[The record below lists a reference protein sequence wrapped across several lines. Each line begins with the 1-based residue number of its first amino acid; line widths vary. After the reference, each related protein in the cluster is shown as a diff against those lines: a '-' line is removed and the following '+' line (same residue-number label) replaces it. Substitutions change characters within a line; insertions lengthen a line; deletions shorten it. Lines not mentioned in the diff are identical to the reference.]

1 MGADRAIRPAD
12 DRPYAALIFLNA
24 TLSEM
29 QMARVTTSQTGA
41 TKTALTKMTAA
52 AAVAA
57 YAANPAMTPVIIA
70 DTPANVRTYLDS
82 LQILAV
88 AGKIASISLSGSG
101 TMTITGK
108 QFIADQTVLAFLPTT
123 GSLVVTGVTAAN
135 AADVQ
140 GSVLV
145 KTFTI
150 TDSSANVSAALD
162 ALNADTKL
170 TVVRLTDTRPLTMS
184 YNQFVTNKAILGK
197 LPTGTKYSVSAVGAE
212 AAQTMQATSA
222 VAAFSVLD
230 SVADVVAAS
239 AALLAATK
247 LTSITVSDTAAQI
260 AANLGALAGFAKLA
274 AIVVTDTS
282 VLTVTAGQYHTYRAL
297 LDKLPVSET
306 LTVTG
311 VSANEATTI
320 AADAKVTSLTVSDTL
335 ANIGLALDALEV
347 LAATGELKSIAVT
360 DTGQSLTLSAE
371 QYAADSHAIA
381 LLTGSFSV
389 QQQAPAREPMP
400 AVTVKPPVF
409 NLIWDESVDLAPVG
423 FREAV
428 QYAANFFDSL
438 ITSPITVNVEI
449 GYGEVRDVAMQAGN
463 IGEAQINTALMR
475 GFTDYKAALAAHNTS
490 ADIQT
495 ALNAMT
501 NPGTGKSIFVAG
513 AQAKAL
519 GLLAADAPALDAAVG
534 FMADPNRTLFT
545 YDPNNRAVDG
555 KYDFIG
561 LVQHELSHALG
572 RLSYTWT
579 TTGFDLYRYAAPSVR
594 AVAGSTASYFSI
606 DGGATNLAAF
616 STTGHYDDWSSTMGN
631 DALNAYARSG
641 VQNNFSETD
650 VRLLNVLGYAIST
663 PPVASSGGVA
673 LTDATIPASVGLQPS
688 GAGFIAESWFP
699 DVGSWQSAGLP
710 SGSEPDLGGWMG
722 AFGGDAGV
730 LDGMVPVAAQEPPG
744 MANPA
749 YFACGNGD
757 GPVLPGLRAVDFDR
771 G

>member
-1 MGADRAIRPAD
+1 
-12 DRPYAALIFLNA
+12 
-24 TLSEM
+24 
-29 QMARVTTSQTGA
+29 MARVTTSQTSA
-41 TKTALTKMTAA
+41 TKTAPTKMTAA

-57 YAANPAMTPVIIA
+57 YAANPAMTPVTIS
-70 DTPANVRTYLDS
+70 DTAANVRTYLDS

-88 AGKIASISLSGSG
+88 AGKIASISLSGAG
-101 TMTITGK
+101 TMTVTAS
-108 QFIADQTVLAFLPTT
+108 QFVANQAALTLLTTT
-123 GSLVVTGVTAAN
+123 GSLTVTGVMAAN
-135 AADVQ
+135 AVGVQ
-140 GSVLV
+140 GSALV

-162 ALNADTKL
+162 ALNACTKL
-170 TVVRLTDTRPLTMS
+170 TVVRLTDTRPLTMTH
-184 YNQFVTNKAILGK
+184 NQFLANKAILGK
-197 LPTGTKYSVSAVGAE
+197 LPIETKYSISAVGAE
-212 AAQTMQATSA
+212 AAQTIQATSA
-222 VAAFSVLD
+222 VASFSVLD
-230 SVADVVAAS
+230 NVADVVAE
-239 AALLAATK
+239 AAVLRAATK

-260 AANLGALAGFAKLA
+260 VANLGALAGVSKLA
-274 AIVVTDTS
+274 AIIVIDTRALS
-282 VLTVTAGQYHTYRAL
+282 VTADQYRMYRAL
-297 LDKLPVSET
+297 LEKLPASDT

-311 VSANEATTI
+311 VSAAEAATI
-320 AADAKVTSLTVSDTL
+320 AADARVTSLTVSDTL
-335 ANIGLALDALEV
+335 ANIGKALDALEM
-347 LAATGELKSIAVT
+347 LAATGELTSIVVT
-360 DTGQSLTLSAE
+360 DSGQSLTLSAE
-371 QYAADSHAIA
+371 QYTADAHAIA

-389 QQQAPAREPMP
+389 LQPQAPEPVLEVK
-400 AVTVKPPVF
+400 AKPPVF

-428 QYAANFFDSL
+428 QYAAQFFDNL

-463 IGEAQINTALMR
+463 IGEAHINTALQR
-475 GFTDYKAALAAHNTS
+475 SFADYKAALAEHNTS
-490 ADIQT
+490 ADIQS
-495 ALNAMT
+495 ALNTMT

-534 FMADPNRTLFT
+534 FRTDPNRTLFT

-594 AVAGSTASYFSI
+594 VAAGPTPAYFSI

-616 STTGHYDDWSSTMGN
+616 STTGHYEDWSSTMGN
-631 DALNAYARSG
+631 DALNAYQRSG
-641 VQNNFSETD
+641 VQNSFSETD

-663 PPVASSGGVA
+663 PPAATSGGVA

-688 GAGFIAESWFP
+688 GAGFIAESSFP
-699 DVGSWQSAGLP
+699 DVGAWQSAGLP
-710 SGSEPDLGGWMG
+710 SGSEPDLGGWLG

-730 LDGMVPVAAQEPPG
+730 LDGMVPVATQELPG
-744 MANPA
+744 VTNPA

-757 GPVLPGLRAVDFDR
+757 GPVLPSLRAVDFDR

>member
-1 MGADRAIRPAD
+1 
-12 DRPYAALIFLNA
+12 
-24 TLSEM
+24 
-29 QMARVTTSQTGA
+29 MARVTTSQTGTTRTA
-41 TKTALTKMTAA
+41 PTKLTAA

-57 YAANPAMTPVIIA
+57 YAANPAMVPVIVA

-88 AGKIASISLSGSG
+88 AGKIASIALSGGG
-101 TMTITGK
+101 TMTITAS
-108 QFIADQTVLAFLPTT
+108 QFIADQTVLAFLPTI
-123 GSLVVTGVTAAN
+123 GCLVVTGVTAAN

-170 TVVRLTDTRPLTMS
+170 TVVRLTDARPLAMS
-184 YNQFVTNKAILGK
+184 YNQFLTDKAILGK
-197 LPTGTKYSVSAVGAE
+197 LPTTTKYSLSMVGAE
-212 AAQTMQATSA
+212 AVQTIQATA
-222 VAAFSVLD
+222 TVASFSVFD
-230 SVADVVAAS
+230 CAADVVTAA

-247 LTSITVSDTAAQI
+247 LTSITVSDTAAQV
-260 AANLGALAGFAKLA
+260 AASLGALSGISRLT
-274 AIVVTDTS
+274 AIVVTDTTALS
-282 VLTVTAGQYHTYRAL
+282 VTAAQYQLYRAT
-297 LDKLPVSET
+297 LDKLAVSET

-311 VSANEATTI
+311 VSAAEATTI
-320 AADAKVTSLTVSDTL
+320 AADVKVTSLTVSDTL

-360 DTGQSLTLSAE
+360 DTGQSLTLSAT
-371 QYAADSHAIA
+371 QYAADAHAIA
-381 LLTGSFSV
+381 LLSGSFSV
-389 QQQAPAREPMP
+389 QQQPAPMP
-400 AVTVKPPVF
+400 VAMVKPPVF

-428 QYAANFFDSL
+428 QYAAHFFDSL

-463 IGEAQINTALMR
+463 IGETQINTGLMR
-475 GFTDYKAALAAHNTS
+475 SFTDYKAALAAHNTS
-490 ADIQT
+490 ADIQS
-495 ALNAMT
+495 ALNTMT
-501 NPGTGKSIFVAG
+501 DPGTGKSLFVAG

-534 FMADPNRTLFT
+534 FSADPNRTLFT

-561 LVQHELSHALG
+561 LAQHELSHALG

-579 TTGFDLYRYAAPSVR
+579 TTGFDLYRYAAPTVR
-594 AVAGSTASYFSI
+594 ATAGPTASYFSI
-606 DGGATNLAAF
+606 DGGTTNLAAF

-631 DALNAYARSG
+631 DALNAYQRSG
-641 VQNNFSETD
+641 VQNNFSATD

-663 PPVASSGGVA
+663 PPVAASGGVS

-688 GAGFIAESWFP
+688 GAGFIAEASFP
-699 DVGSWQSAGLP
+699 ASGVWQSAGLP
-710 SGSEPDLGGWMG
+710 SGPALDLDGWLG
-722 AFGGDAGV
+722 SLGDGAGV
-730 LDGMVPVAAQEPPG
+730 LDGMVPAAPREFPG
-744 MANPA
+744 MTNPV
-749 YFACGNGD
+749 YFGCGD
-757 GPVLPGLRAVDFDR
+757 GDGSAAMPVLRGIDCDR